1 MDRSLL
7 LGLEEALRR
16 LVGQR
21 LVSVVFVQDYLQLV
35 WDDASLTVLNP
46 ITLEG
51 PDHILGPDNDLFPKR
66 LVEFIAD
73 ETVGVEVTDHEV
85 VRLLFRDGNAISIS
99 LQDKDYVGPEA
110 LIFRAQGMDVTW
122 VI

>member
-1 MDRSLL
+1 MDRSLMP
-7 LGLEEALRR
+7 GLVEALQR

-21 LVSVVFVQDYLQLV
+21 FVSVVFVQDYLQLI

-46 ITLEG
+46 MTVEG
-51 PDHILGPDNDLFPKR
+51 LDYLLRSDDDLFPKR
-66 LVEFIAD
+66 LVELIAA
-73 ETVGVEVTDHEV
+73 ETVSVEVTEQEI
-85 VRLLFRDGNAISIS
+85 VRLTFGDDKVITIS

-110 LIFRAQGMDVTW
+110 LIFRAKEMHITW

>member
-1 MDRSLL
+1 MDRSLIP
-7 LGLEEALRR
+7 GLEEALRR

-21 LVSVVFVQDYLQLV
+21 LASVVFAQDYLQLV

-46 ITLEG
+46 MTVEG
-51 PDHILGPDNDLFPKR
+51 PDYILEPDNDLFPKR
-66 LVEFIAD
+66 LVEFITD
-73 ETVGVEVTDHEV
+73 EPVGAEVTDHEV
-85 VRLLFRDGNAISIS
+85 VRLLFRDGKAISIS
-99 LQDKDYVGPEA
+99 LRDKDYAGPEA

>member
-1 MDRSLL
+1 M

-21 LVSVVFVQDYLQLV
+21 FVSVVFIQDYLQLV

-46 ITLEG
+46 MTVEG
-51 PDHILGPDNDLFPKR
+51 PDYILGPDNDLFPKR
-66 LVEFIAD
+66 LVEFITD
-73 ETVGVEVTDHEV
+73 ETVGVEITDHEV
-85 VRLLFRDGNAISIS
+85 VRLLFRDGKAISIS
-99 LQDKDYVGPEA
+99 LQDKDYIGPEA

>member
-1 MDRSLL
+1 MP
-7 LGLEEALRR
+7 GLEEALRR

-21 LVSVVFVQDYLQLV
+21 LASVVFVQDYLQLV
-35 WDDASLTVLNP
+35 WDDASLTVFNRM
-46 ITLEG
+46 TVEG
-51 PDHILGPDNDLFPKR
+51 PDRILGPDNDLFPKR
-66 LVEFIAD
+66 LVEFITD
-73 ETVGVEVTDHEV
+73 ETVGAEVTDHEV
-85 VRLLFRDGNAISIS
+85 VRLLFRDGKAISIS